1 MRAIRLKLTAF
12 GPYLQEQI
20 VDFNDLGKESIFL
33 ITGPTGAG
41 KTTIFDAICYALYGR
56 ASGSDRE
63 QDSLR
68 SDFANADEQTEVQ
81 FTFSLHE
88 QTYEVTRKPKQ
99 VRKKARGDGYTDEPA
114 QATLYEIV
122 DGEKQLMASR
132 ITMINEIIQDKIGF
146 DYDQFSKMVLIPQGE
161 FRKLISENSREREA
175 VLQSIFNTYV
185 YKKLTEELRSQAKQL
200 EEEIK
205 SLDHLIQHETMKIK
219 WEHEQIDESD
229 TIEKIVEKLQ
239 DEMAKIEQ
247 QIQLDGKER
256 KKREELLEKAQNI
269 YYMNQTLEQKFSE
282 YEQLLQEQKELDVKT
297 PIIEEKKSKLQLALK
312 AQNVIPYEEQ
322 SNARKKEWQEQQE
335 KVKKQQEKVTI
346 ITTSHETIQRK
357 HQEESEKQGDLEK
370 IQEEIKQAKQHME
383 QINHYNTLKQDA
395 EKIHLKS
402 ETEHKQ
408 LTKLEENIKKCEQD
422 IEKIDQEL
430 SKEQEV
436 TITYYQTKD
445 QLDKAQHT
453 LKKLDHL
460 LTEYNK
466 LEKLRSHYL
475 SIHKQYQE
483 KSRALENLQEKYEHL
498 DNKQKEQYAA
508 YMAHQLETGEAC
520 PVCGSLE
527 HPSKAVHQT
536 ELVNLTSFEELK
548 QKLQKKQEAFLTFE
562 KVYNDCKSDGRSQRD
577 IVNNLQQDLAEEG
590 KDLHSEAD
598 KDIDLITINKQRTT
612 CQQVITDLERQ
623 QKETSLLLA
632 KMKEQKTAKTDL
644 LSQKDSFK
652 QTFDQLNLNYQTTQ
666 NEALQTRT
674 RLADLE
680 KQLPAGIHDTEE
692 FKQQLIKQEKVYEQ
706 KSLQWEEIKQAYQV
720 SLEEAQKETT
730 LLNALHS
737 FTEEIKARFDDQFN
751 YFSQSVK
758 DSGFSSIEN
767 YQQAKMPLEQQE
779 MIKKEIE
786 QFETRTKQLLF
797 QIQQLKDQI
806 KDQARPKLDK
816 LQENIDIQRVELQK
830 QVDHLHN
837 LRSKQE
843 TNKEINEQIKLNKT
857 KQTTLKDEYYIVGD
871 LADLSHGNNQ
881 LRLSFERYVLASF
894 LDEILSQANIRLDR
908 MTEYRYQLIRSG
920 QVAKQGAQSGLD
932 LEVLDHHTGQQR
944 SVKTLSGGEGFKA
957 SLSLA
962 LGLADVVQAH
972 AGGIQM
978 DTLFIDEGF
987 GTLDETSL
995 QQAIDC
1001 LKDLQDSNRLLGI
1014 ISHVPH
1020 LKDEIH
1026 AKLEITPSPRG
1037 STLAFS
1043 FG

>member
-20 VDFNDLGKESIFL
+20 VEFNDLGEESIFL

-81 FTFSLHE
+81 FVFSLHE

-114 QATLYEIV
+114 QATFYEIV
-122 DGEKQLMASR
+122 DGEKLLVSSR

-146 DYDQFSKMVLIPQGE
+146 DYDQFCKMVLIPQGE

-175 VLQSIFNTYV
+175 ILQSIFNTYV
-185 YKKLTEELRSQAKQL
+185 YKKMTEELKSQAKQL
-200 EEEIK
+200 EEEIN
-205 SLDHLIQHETMKIK
+205 SLDQLIHHEMIKIK
-219 WEHEQIDESD
+219 WEHHQVDESD
-229 TIEKIVEKLQ
+229 TVEKIVEKLQ
-239 DEMAKIEQ
+239 EEMFKIEQ
-247 QIQLDGKER
+247 QIKLSSAEKGKQEER
-256 KKREELLEKAQNI
+256 LEKAQNI
-269 YYMNQTLEQKFSE
+269 YYLNQTFEQKFLE
-282 YEQLLQEQKELDVKT
+282 YEQLLQEQTALELQTPVIEVKQ
-297 PIIEEKKSKLQLALK
+297 KQLQVAMK
-312 AQNVIPYEEQ
+312 AQKVVPYEEQ
-322 SNARKKEWQEQQE
+322 SNARKKEWQEQRE
-335 KVKKQQEKVTI
+335 KVKKQQEKVT
-346 ITTSHETIQRK
+346 TVTRDHDAKQRNYLN
-357 HQEESEKQGDLEK
+357 EFEKQADLEK
-370 IQEEIKQAKQHME
+370 LHEEIKQAKQQME
-383 QINHYNTLKQDA
+383 QIDHYLTLQQDA
-395 EKIHLKS
+395 KKSHAKS

-408 LTKLEENIKKCEQD
+408 LTDLEENIKKCEQS
-422 IEKIDQEL
+422 IEEIDQEL
-430 SKEQEV
+430 NKEQEV
-436 TITYYQTKD
+436 TITYFQTKD
-445 QLDKAQHT
+445 KFAKAQDT
-453 LKKLDHL
+453 LNRLDNL
-460 LTEYNK
+460 MTEYKK
-466 LEKLRSHYL
+466 LEKLRSQYVK
-475 SIHKQYQE
+475 IHKQYQE
-483 KSRALENLQEKYEHL
+483 KAKALASLQKEY
-498 DNKQKEQYAA
+498 DRIDTKQKEQYAA
-508 YMAHQLETGEAC
+508 YMAHQLESGDAC

-536 ELVNLTSFEELK
+536 ELVNLAEFEKLK
-548 QKLQKKQEAFLTFE
+548 QELQDKQEEFITFE
-562 KVYNDCKSDGRSQRD
+562 QVYNDSKSDGRSQRD
-577 IVNNLQQDLAEEG
+577 IVNNLQQDLSEEIRVL
-590 KDLHSEAD
+590 DAD
-598 KDIDLITINKQRTT
+598 TINEQRTT
-612 CQQVITDLERQ
+612 LQQNISHLDHKR
-623 QKETSLLLA
+623 KETSQLLD
-632 KMKEQKTAKTDL
+632 KMKEQKTVKSNL
-644 LSQKDSFK
+644 LSQREKLK
-652 QTFDQLNLNYQTTQ
+652 QTFDQFSESYQTTK
-666 NEALQTRT
+666 NEALQIKT
-674 RLADLE
+674 RLADLA
-680 KQLPAGIHDTEE
+680 KQLPAEIHDTEA
-692 FKQQLIKQEKVYEQ
+692 FKQQLIKQESNYMRRSQ
-706 KSLQWEEIKQAYQV
+706 QWEDMKQAYQL
-720 SLEEAQKETT
+720 SHEALQKETT
-730 LLNALHS
+730 ILKALHS
-737 FTEEIKARFDDQFN
+737 FTEEIKERFDDQLN
-751 YFSQSVK
+751 YFSQFVK
-758 DSGFSSIEN
+758 DSGFSSIEG
-767 YQQAKMPLEQQE
+767 YHQAKMSLGAQE
-779 MIKKEIE
+779 TIKNEVEK
-786 QFETRTKQLLF
+786 FDTRTKQLLF
-797 QIQQLKDQI
+797 QIQQLKGQI
-806 KDQARPKLDK
+806 KDQSRPNLAELQEDIK
-816 LQENIDIQRVELQK
+816 LQRDELQK
-830 QVDHLHN
+830 QVDHLHT
-837 LRSKQE
+837 LRISQD
-843 TNKEINEQIKLNKT
+843 TNKEINEQIKMNAT
-857 KQTTLKDEYYIVGD
+857 KQTALKDEFYIVGD
-871 LADLSHGNNQ
+871 LADLAHGNNQ

-894 LDEILSQANIRLDR
+894 LDEILLQANIRLDR